1 MDESKEIVEELQ
13 SISPIFSQIKKMPLG
28 AVPDRYFDT
37 LPDRILA
44 WVLAHENTI
53 SSEHVP
59 NQYFENL
66 SDQIIAA
73 IHENEETQKEKDN
86 FKVEFPILHSL
97 KDKQVLK
104 VPAGYFEKL
113 TSSVVEKQKI
123 NKSAPIISLTTKW
136 WKYAAAAVLGGFMLV
151 GALQFY
157 NPSSLKTNSD
167 VIASSQYKTEEDINK
182 GIASLTDDDIIA
194 YLENHGNIT
203 DNNLLTTDV
212 NVKELPSVEDYLINE
227 NALNDYLKRLENSQ
241 FQ

>member
-1 MDESKEIVEELQ
+1 MDESKKIVEELQ

-28 AVPDRYFDT
+28 VVPDKYFDT
-37 LPDRILA
+37 LPERILT

-53 SSEHVP
+53 SSENVP
-59 NQYFENL
+59 DHYFENL
-66 SDQIIAA
+66 SDQIIDA
-73 IHENEETQKEKDN
+73 IREDEETQKEKEN
-86 FKVEFPILHSL
+86 FEMEFPILHSL
-97 KDKQVLK
+97 KDQQVFK

-113 TSSVVEKQKI
+113 TPSIVEKQKT
-123 NKSAPIISLTTKW
+123 NKAAPIISLTSKW
-136 WKYAAAAVLGGFMLV
+136 WKYAAAAILGGVMLV
-151 GALQFY
+151 GTFEFY
-157 NPSSLKTNSD
+157 NPFSTKTNSD
-167 VIASSQYKTEEDINK
+167 VIASFQFKTEEDINM

-194 YLENHGNIT
+194 YLENNGNIT